1 MKKKQK
7 KFRLILA
14 MSFIQSFA
22 GAFLSSLLLTL
33 SIPNVFS
40 HSGSFLL
47 GLLSMVPLY
56 YVLYLNRERKSLL
69 SGITTGLSVSL
80 THLMSSFW
88 LAFFQGYAIFT
99 LGLSAI
105 AYFFFGWILGYFLW
119 ASHKLPVW
127 LRPWIFASVWVSW
140 EWFKS
145 NGFLAYPWGTLIMS
159 SRTSIPFIQIADITG
174 TWGISFVMAFT
185 GSLLGE
191 ILIFWVKSKTVN
203 FSSFQKEEK
212 FFFRSLVSET
222 FYYSKKEKTFPG
234 TIPGTEIHCF
244 FPLRE
249 EGLQIARNTV
259 FCIFLFLLIYSYGFY
274 KIATLPEPED
284 YMDILFVQHNSD
296 SWNDNFE
303 KSLSTAMTLTREG
316 LKNREKPRLIAWNE
330 TVLAYPYEENYE
342 YYQHFP
348 YKDPFVPFLRE
359 NGIPLLVGAPY
370 IIDMENEL
378 FSNSAILLSPEG
390 EILQHYGKMQLVP
403 FAEYIPFIQ
412 YDWMKKFMNAVAGF
426 SSGWTPSHEYR
437 LFTGLT
443 NSGNEILFST
453 PICFEDA
460 FPGVCTGLVKNG
472 SRFFLNLTNDSWS
485 KTESAEMQHFSVASF
500 RAVEHRTVM
509 ARSTNGGYSCI
520 INPLGEVIYDFPLFE
535 EYSEILSLPVYPY
548 TRTLYSYLGDYIVLL
563 AFFAFGFTF
572 FIYRE
577 KIISKKELN
586 K

>member
-1 MKKKQK
+1 MTV
-7 KFRLILA
+7 
-14 MSFIQSFA
+14 IQSFA
-22 GAFLSSLLLTL
+22 GAFLSSLLLTF
-33 SIPNVFS
+33 SIPNIFS

-47 GLLSMVPLY
+47 GLLSQIPLY
-56 YVLYLNRERKSLL
+56 FVLNLNRDKKPLL
-69 SGITTGLSVSL
+69 SGITTGISIAF

-88 LAFFQGYAIFT
+88 LAFFQGYAVFT
-99 LGLSAI
+99 LGLSAL

-119 ASHKLPVW
+119 TAQRLPGW

-159 SRTSIPFIQIADITG
+159 SRTSIPFIQIADLTG
-174 TWGISFVMAFT
+174 TWGISFVMALSS
-185 GSLLGE
+185 GILGE
-191 ILIFWVKSKTVN
+191 ILVFWVKVKSV
-203 FSSFQKEEK
+203 SFFPVIQDCPGKEK
-212 FFFRSLVSET
+212 LNILPLIRET
-222 FYYSKKEKTFPG
+222 FHISKRKKTFPG
-234 TIPGTEIHCF
+234 TIPGPAPRYF
-244 FPLRE
+244 FSLRE
-249 EGLQIARNTV
+249 EGINVLKNTA

-296 SWNDNFE
+296 SWNDDFE
-303 KSLSTAMTLTREG
+303 KSLSTAMRLTREG
-316 LKNREKPRLIAWNE
+316 LKEMPVPRLVAWNE
-330 TVLAYPYEENYE
+330 TVLAFPYEENYG

-348 YKDPFVPFLRE
+348 YKDPFVPFLKE
-359 NGIPLLVGAPY
+359 TGIPLLVGAPY

-443 NSGNEILFST
+443 NSGKEIPFST

-460 FPGVCTGLVKNG
+460 FPGVCTGLVKAG

-485 KTESAEMQHFSVASF
+485 KTESAEMQHFSIASF

-509 ARSTNGGYSCI
+509 ARSTNGGYSCV

-535 EYSEILSLPVYPY
+535 EHSEILSVPVYPY
-548 TRTLYSYLGDYIVLL
+548 TRTLYSYLGDYIVVL
-563 AFFAFGFTF
+563 AFISFGFAFFK
-572 FIYRE
+572 YRK
-577 KIISKKELN
+577 KIIS
-586 K
+586 

>member
-1 MKKKQK
+1 
-7 KFRLILA
+7 
-14 MSFIQSFA
+14 MSIIQSFL

-47 GLLSMVPLY
+47 GLFSLVPLY
-56 YVLYLNRERKSLL
+56 YVLEKNRGKKPIV

-88 LAFFQGYAIFT
+88 LAFFQGYAVFT

-119 ASHKLPVW
+119 TANKLPGW

-159 SRTSIPFIQIADITG
+159 SRTSIPFIQIADLTG
-174 TWGISFVMAFT
+174 TWGISFVMALT
-185 GSLLGE
+185 GSLIGE
-191 ILIFWVKSKTVN
+191 NLIYWVKAKTVN
-203 FSSFQKEEK
+203 SFPFFQEEK
-212 FFFRSLVSET
+212 PSLLSLIGGA
-222 FYYSKKEKTFPG
+222 FHLPKREKTFPG
-234 TIPGTEIHCF
+234 AMPGPAARCLFSI
-244 FPLRE
+244 RE
-249 EGLQIARNTV
+249 EGIWVIKNTA
-259 FCIFLFLLIYSYGFY
+259 FCLFLLLIIYSYGFY

-284 YMDILFVQHNSD
+284 YIDILFVQHNSD

-303 KSLSTAMTLTREG
+303 KSLSTAMRLTREG

-443 NSGNEILFST
+443 NSGKEILFST

-485 KTESAEMQHFSVASF
+485 KTESAEMQHFSIASF

-535 EYSEILSLPVYPY
+535 EHSEILSVPVYPY
-548 TRTLYSYLGDYIVLL
+548 TRTLYSYLGDYIVIL
-563 AFFAFGFTF
+563 AFFAFGSAFI
-572 FIYRE
+572 IYRK
-577 KIISKKELN
+577 KIIYKNEAN
-586 K
+586 

>member
-1 MKKKQK
+1 
-7 KFRLILA
+7 
-14 MSFIQSFA
+14 MSIIQSFL

-47 GLLSMVPLY
+47 GLLSLAPLY
-56 YVLYLNRERKSLL
+56 YVLDKSNSKKPLV

-99 LGLSAI
+99 LGLSAF

-119 ASHKLPVW
+119 TAHKLPGW

-159 SRTSIPFIQIADITG
+159 SRTSIPFIQIADLTG
-174 TWGISFVMAFT
+174 TWGISFVMALT
-185 GSLLGE
+185 GSILGE
-191 ILIFWVKSKTVN
+191 ILLFWVKAKTVN
-203 FSSFQKEEK
+203 SLSFSREEK
-212 FFFRSLVSET
+212 LSFPSLIRET
-222 FYYSKKEKTFPG
+222 FHFSKSKRSFTE
-234 TIPGTEIHCF
+234 TISGQEVQCF
-244 FPLRE
+244 FSIRE
-249 EGLQIARNTV
+249 EGIWVIKNTT
-259 FCIFLFLLIYSYGFY
+259 FCIFLFLIIYSYGFY

-284 YMDILFVQHNSD
+284 YIDILFVQHNSD

-303 KSLSTAMTLTREG
+303 KSLSTAMRLTREG
-316 LKNREKPRLIAWNE
+316 LKNREPPSLIAWSE

-348 YKDPFVPFLRE
+348 YKDPFVPFLKE
-359 NGIPLLVGAPY
+359 TGIPLLVGAPY

-443 NSGNEILFST
+443 NSGKKILFST

-460 FPGVCTGLVKNG
+460 FPGVCNGLVKNG

-485 KTESAEMQHFSVASF
+485 KTESAEMQHFSIASF

-535 EYSEILSLPVYPY
+535 EHSEILSVPVYPY
-548 TRTLYSYLGDYIVLL
+548 TRTLYSYLGDYIVIL
-563 AFFAFGFTF
+563 AFFAFGSAFI
-572 FIYRE
+572 IYRK
-577 KIISKKELN
+577 KIIYKNEAN
-586 K
+586 

>member
-1 MKKKQK
+1 
-7 KFRLILA
+7 
-14 MSFIQSFA
+14 MSIIQSFL

-47 GLLSMVPLY
+47 GLFSLVPLY
-56 YVLYLNRERKSLL
+56 YVLEKNRGKKPIV

-88 LAFFQGYAIFT
+88 LAFFQGYAVFT

-119 ASHKLPVW
+119 TAQRLPGW

-159 SRTSIPFIQIADITG
+159 SRTSIPFIQIADLTG
-174 TWGISFVMAFT
+174 TWGISFVMALSS
-185 GSLLGE
+185 GILGE
-191 ILIFWVKSKTVN
+191 ILVFWVKVKSV
-203 FSSFQKEEK
+203 SFFPVIQD
-212 FFFRSLVSET
+212 
-222 FYYSKKEKTFPG
+222 YPGKEKLNLLPLIRGTFH
-234 TIPGTEIHCF
+234 ITERKKSFSGITSGLVHRYF
-244 FPLRE
+244 FSLRE
-249 EGLQIARNTV
+249 EGGNVLKNTV

-296 SWNDNFE
+296 SWNDDFE
-303 KSLSTAMTLTREG
+303 KSLSTAMRLTREG
-316 LKNREKPRLIAWNE
+316 LKEGVVPRLVAWNE
-330 TVLAYPYEENYE
+330 TVLAFPYEENYG

-348 YKDPFVPFLRE
+348 YKDPFVPFLKE
-359 NGIPLLVGAPY
+359 TGIPLLVGAPY
-370 IIDMENEL
+370 ITDVENEL

-426 SSGWTPSHEYR
+426 SSGWTPSREYR
-437 LFTGLT
+437 LFTGFT
-443 NSGNEILFST
+443 NSGNKILFST

-460 FPGVCTGLVKNG
+460 FPGVCTGLVKAG

-485 KTESAEMQHFSVASF
+485 KTESAEMQHFSIASF

-535 EYSEILSLPVYPY
+535 EHSEILSVPVYPY
-548 TRTLYSYLGDYIVLL
+548 IRTLYSYLGDYIVVL
-563 AFFAFGFTF
+563 AFISFGFTF
-572 FIYRE
+572 FIFRK
-577 KIISKKELN
+577 KIIS
-586 K
+586 